1 MRLSSKLLLLRA
13 LFIVVTGSCLT
24 VMLGSCSDNSPG
36 GLKPNSRASQYVVDS
51 GAGQQGKQFNDH
63 RYFAEKVQSEPLR
76 SDGIHDPENP
86 AIRSLQEPGDSLAK
100 FPQDRRG
107 GVNWV
112 ATFEQGLIQ
121 PRETL
126 SGAEGMLVMDM
137 DILFTNTGSMPW
149 VRFPHLAHTQW
160 LDCGNCHPKIFIPR
174 RGANKVS
181 MDGILAGEFCGRC
194 HDKVAFSLWICE
206 RCHSVPHEKSPKQW
220 W

>member
-1 MRLSSKLLLLRA
+1 MQLFSKHLGRKLS
-13 LFIVVTGSCLT
+13 VVVIGCNTL
-24 VMLGSCSDNSPG
+24 VMLGSCADNSTTP
-36 GLKPNSRASQYVVDS
+36 LKPNSRAAQYVVES
-51 GAGQQGKQFNDH
+51 GAGLGKQFKDN
-63 RYFAEKVQSEPLR
+63 RYFAEKVQTEPLR

-86 AIRSLQEPGDSLAK
+86 AIKSLQEPGDSLAK

-112 ATFEQGLIQ
+112 TALDQGLIQ

-126 SGAEGMLVMDM
+126 SGAEGMLIMDM
-137 DILFTNTGSMPW
+137 DIMFTNTGSMPW
-149 VRFPHLAHTQW
+149 VRFPHVAHTRW
-160 LDCGNCHPKIFIPR
+160 LDCSNCHPKIFKPQ
-174 RGANKVS
+174 RGANKIG
-181 MDGILAGEFCGRC
+181 MDAILAGEFCGRC

>member
-1 MRLSSKLLLLRA
+1 MQPSSKSSLLRK
-13 LFIVVTGSCLT
+13 LLIVAACGNAA
-24 VMLGSCSDNSPG
+24 VMLGSCADNSTAPV
-36 GLKPNSRASQYVVDS
+36 KPNARAAQYVVDS
-51 GAGQQGKQFNDH
+51 GAGQGGKRFKDN
-63 RYFAEKVQSEPLR
+63 RYFADKVQAEPLR
-76 SDGIHDPENP
+76 ADGIHDPENP
-86 AIRSLQEPGDSLAK
+86 AIKSLQEPGDSLAK

-112 ATFEQGLIQ
+112 TTLEQGLIQ

-137 DILFTNTGSMPW
+137 DIMFTNTGSMPW
-149 VRFPHLAHTQW
+149 VRFPHVAHTRW
-160 LDCGNCHPKIFIPR
+160 LDCSNCHPKIFKPQ
-174 RGANKVS
+174 RGANKIG
-181 MDGILAGEFCGRC
+181 MDAILAGEFCGRC